1 MSKSKQTRSQN
12 QKLKLAKET
21 LRDLVA
27 GQLKQV
33 GGGIVSGGGC
43 TGGCG
48 SAKCISG
55 GDGGGGIH
63 A

>member
-1 MSKSKQTRSQN
+1 MLKSKQNRSRN

-33 GGGIVSGGGC
+33 GGAVPTSGAYCTLGC
-43 TGGCG
+43 KTSGCHT
-48 SAKCISG
+48 SE
-55 GDGGGGIH
+55 
-63 A
+63 